1 MNLFSLLRERT
12 DGAGP
17 IRVGVI
23 GAGKFASMF
32 LTQAAVSDGFHVVG
46 VADLD
51 VPKAR
56 AAMARTGWA
65 EERYAAAS
73 LDEAARSGTT
83 HLLESGD
90 DLIAHPAI
98 EVIVEVTGNPLVG
111 THHALAAIE
120 HGKHVVMVNVEA
132 DSMVGP
138 LLQRRAE
145 SAGVVYTMAYGDQ
158 PALICEMV
166 DWCRTVGFDVV
177 AAGKGTKYL
186 PEYTSSTP
194 DTVWDYYGFT
204 DEQLATGDFNPKM
217 FNSFLDGTKS
227 AIEMA
232 AVANGT
238 GLEPQ
243 DEGLLFPPAGI
254 DDLPGVF
261 RHQDVGGALT
271 RRGTV
276 EIASSMNRD
285 GTEIAN
291 HLRWGVYISFEAR
304 TDYAAQCFA
313 EYGLH
318 TDETG
323 RYGALYRPYHMIGLE
338 LGVSIASAVLR
349 GEPTG
354 HPTAFRGDVVTTTKK
369 ALGPGDTLDGEGGYT
384 VFGKLA
390 PARTS
395 LVHRALPLGLSLGA
409 KIVRP
414 VPAGTTVTWDD
425 VELDT
430 SSQAVQLRLE
440 LEREFRSAAGT
451 AGLAESADT
460 SSDAGLAALASKE

>member
-1 MNLFSLLRERT
+1 MNLYSLLQKRR
-12 DGAGP
+12 DSVGP

-51 VPKAR
+51 VDKAR
-56 AAMARTGWA
+56 AAMERTGWA
-65 EERYAAAS
+65 DGRYDAEN
-73 LDEAARSGTT
+73 LDVAAREGRTCI
-83 HLLESGD
+83 LQSGD
-90 DLIAHPAI
+90 DLIAHPAV
-98 EVIVEVTGNPLVG
+98 EVILEVTGNPLVG
-111 THHALAAIE
+111 THHALRAIDN
-120 HGKHVVMVNVEA
+120 GKHVIMVNVEA

-138 LLQRRAE
+138 LLQRRADA
-145 SAGVVYTMAYGDQ
+145 AGVVYSMAYGDQ
-158 PALICEMV
+158 PALIAEMV
-166 DWCRTVGFDVV
+166 DWGRTVGFDVV

-186 PEYTSSTP
+186 PEYNASTP
-194 DTVWDYYGFT
+194 DTVWNYYGFT
-204 DEQLATGDFNPKM
+204 EEQLATGDYNPKM

-243 DEGLLFPPAGI
+243 EEGLLFPPAGI
-254 DDLPGVF
+254 DDLPAVF
-261 RHQDVGGALT
+261 REREVGGELS

-285 GTEIAN
+285 GAEIDR
-291 HLRWGVYISFEAR
+291 HLRWGVYVTFEAR
-304 TDYAAQCFA
+304 TDYAVQCFK

-354 HPTAFRGDVVTTTKK
+354 HPTGFRGDVVTTTKK
-369 ALGPGDTLDGEGGYT
+369 ALTPGEVLDGEGGYT

-390 PARTS
+390 PARAS
-395 LVHRALPLGLSLGA
+395 LEAGALPLGLSLGA
-409 KIVRP
+409 KLVRP
-414 VPAGTTVTWDD
+414 VAEGAVVTWDD
-425 VELDT
+425 VEVDAQ
-430 SSQAVQLRLE
+430 SEAVRLRKE
-440 LEREFRSAAGT
+440 LEREFRT
-451 AGLAESADT
+451 M
-460 SSDAGLAALASKE
+460 AL